1 MPTPPRAATAAV
13 DPTRC
18 PLCGQGNGCAEEI
31 ARATGQPQPP
41 CWCMTAEF
49 PPTLRDA
56 VPPAARGRPRIFAPF
71 AAPPAPPASPPPLP

>member
-1 MPTPPRAATAAV
+1 MPTPPRAAAPAI

-18 PLCGQGNGCAEEI
+18 PLCGQGNACAEEL

-56 VPPAARGRPRIFAPF
+56 VPEAARGRACICARC
-71 AAPPAPPASPPPLP
+71 AAAAASASSTHALP